1 MIPKYLHTNNELE
14 EEKVRKHFGKGHG
27 NLSQIEN
34 GEDISLKE
42 IRSDYNMLIDELNE
56 LLNEINEVIDKNDYV
71 KLMIL
76 VDRRNQLHAA
86 ICAIESIY
94 DDKDLQQSSLN
105 NIVNEIM
112 KHKKMMC
119 HYLQKSSAS
128 YTQHFINIMQKTLR
142 SIEKE

>member
-1 MIPKYLHTNNELE
+1 M
-14 EEKVRKHFGKGHG
+14 RKQFWKSTQ

-34 GEDISLKE
+34 GKDISLKE
-42 IRSDYNMLIDELNE
+42 IRIDYNLLIEEMNQ
-56 LLNEINEVIDKNDYV
+56 LLIEIKEVVDKNDYV

-86 ICAIESIY
+86 IRAIESIY
-94 DDKDLQQSSLN
+94 DDDDLHQSSFN
-105 NIVNEIM
+105 NIVDEIM
-112 KHKKMMC
+112 KHKKTIS

-128 YTQHFINIMQKTLR
+128 YTHHFINIMQKTLR